1 MADENYEGALID
13 IEDEEEEEEEQV
25 NCIYINKY
33 II

>member
-1 MADENYEGALID
+1 MADENYEGDLID
-13 IEDEEEEEEEQV
+13 IEDEEEEQV

>member
-1 MADENYEGALID
+1 MADENYEDDLID
-13 IEDEEEEEEEQV
+13 IEDEEEEEQV

>member
-1 MADENYEGALID
+1 MADENYEGDLID
-13 IEDEEEEEEEQV
+13 IEDEEEEEEQV